1 MYYVYRYML
10 DAVNDYDILLKAKNA
25 VIGILSVDIMA
36 AANQASGCMPDFTM
50 RVDIAH
56 LYSRQ
61 FEHSYINFEYVIEH
75 METDDLYGDVVLL
88 GILNNM

>member
-1 MYYVYRYML
+1 MCRKLCEAYLYVHKEIS
-10 DAVNDYDILLKAKNA
+10 DENIADI
-25 VIGILSVDIMA
+25 
-36 AANQASGCMPDFTM
+36 F
-50 RVDIAH
+50 H

-75 METDDLYGDVVLL
+75 METDDLYGDAVLL